1 MEKLR
6 TPFFIVA
13 LVLIAIVVLIEVGN
27 TAMLNAAPTAPNCA
41 ALDSQELRDSCLK
54 TDLTPGLKG
63 TPGMAIAY
71 MALLDGLTLFTT
83 ALMGLGL
90 VVKPSILARVQGCGT
105 FIFAFLVIMA
115 GIVMVFAAIALVF
128 LMIGLLL
135 SFPFGTIAYLI
146 LYGHFDTGSARAVL
160 SLLMTLKLV
169 FSILLVMGHQRVL
182 QNLGLVLIVIT
193 SLLGNVI
200 ITFLHGFP
208 PGFLVSITDV
218 VGAIIVAILAVIW
231 AIFLLIGA
239 IPAIL
244 ASIRKARL

>member
-13 LVLIAIVVLIEVGN
+13 LILILIVVLIEVGN
-27 TAMLNAAPTAPNCA
+27 TALLTTVPSAPNCA
-41 ALDSQELRDSCLK
+41 NLDSAELRDSCLN
-54 TDLTPGLKG
+54 TDLSPGMKG
-63 TPGMAIAY
+63 APGMAIPY
-71 MALLDGLTLFTT
+71 LALMDGLTLFTA

-90 VVKPSILARVQGCGT
+90 VVKPSILGRVQGIGT
-105 FIFAFLVIMA
+105 LFFAILVILG
-115 GIVMVFAAIALVF
+115 GIVMIFIALALVF

-146 LYGHFDTGSARAVL
+146 LYGNFDTGSARAML
-160 SLLMTLKLV
+160 SLLMTLKLGFV
-169 FSILLVMGHQRVL
+169 ICLLIGQQRFL
-182 QNLGLVLIVIT
+182 QNTGLVLIILT
-193 SLLGNVI
+193 SLLSNVI

-208 PGFLVSITDV
+208 PGFLVSITDA

-231 AIFLLIGA
+231 GLFLLIGS

-244 ASIRKARL
+244 ASIRWARL